1 MASAEDV
8 QKKLAQFQENVNKK
22 ALIDWVRITTQP
34 TQEET
39 RQTIRGLYKYTH
51 GSPFSWPVPAGNQ
64 GGLLAIRARITYDF
78 WKFFMQDGRKN
89 LYEYNNTNGT
99 DIKISREK
107 TITLEDQ
114 ERLGLYIR
122 KMIKD
127 EYRRNNKKCVE
138 VTLKKSLLKIGDN
151 QPVKPAIAA
160 ILLDIDIDP
169 WSGLPLDQLLS
180 EKEKE
185 SLQKG
190 EIKRGS
196 LVLPDIQLKK
206 SVHTNQEL
214 SVEHSEEK
222 ENDEQDRPSTS
233 KKRTSD
239 HDEDEPVQK
248 KRLVQ

>member
-22 ALIDWVRITTQP
+22 ALIDWVRIT
-34 TQEET
+34 
-39 RQTIRGLYKYTH
+39 GLPNPRRRKLDRLLEDFTSDILKYTH

-122 KMIKD
+122 KRIKD
-127 EYRRNNKKCVE
+127 EYRRINKKCIE
-138 VTLKKSLLKIGDN
+138 VTLKKVCSRLVITSPSN
-151 QPVKPAIAA
+151 
-160 ILLDIDIDP
+160 
-169 WSGLPLDQLLS
+169 LPLQQYCWISTSINGQDYHW
-180 EKEKE
+180 
-185 SLQKG
+185 
-190 EIKRGS
+190 INFY
-196 LVLPDIQLKK
+196 LKK
-206 SVHTNQEL
+206 KKNLYRRVKLREDQL